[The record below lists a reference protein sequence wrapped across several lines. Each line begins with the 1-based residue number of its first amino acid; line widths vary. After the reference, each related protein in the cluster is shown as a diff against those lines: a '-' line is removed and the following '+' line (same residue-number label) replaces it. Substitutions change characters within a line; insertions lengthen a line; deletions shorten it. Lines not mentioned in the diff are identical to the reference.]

1 MGQENKNLFNNRLGM
16 RPSRNL
22 SATEELNRISADSN
36 PNPAPTGDIVLS
48 SGAPKSSG
56 GGKKVLI
63 ISLIILVFAALVGGA
78 IFFMIQEQGGNGSS
92 SSSSV
97 KGDYKIEFNQFAN
110 YLIRG
115 EVKDTALTGTN
126 DSLGNYAF
134 NKAIRG
140 DENTKKSFMEK
151 AYGLY
156 EKFNNDYSASN
167 IEDDDLNARVKS
179 YYGSIKML
187 YLYEMSDKLSD
198 EEIFREYIEKG
209 EDSAR
214 ELVDNSYAEMFNSD
228 SEVAKT
234 YAEVLREANSAYLA
248 QLVKYAG
255 VGCVSKENGLDRKC
269 VGLKIPY
276 DDDTKNYEKM
286 SQKVYKMYNSAVSEI
301 TNECWNISEAINK
314 NGEES

>member
-1 MGQENKNLFNNRLGM
+1 MSVEMLESVQHYVRRLRRQA
-16 RPSRNL
+16 RPSRRTAANE
-22 SATEELNRISADSN
+22 AV
-36 PNPAPTGDIVLS
+36 PDIVLS
-48 SGAPKSSG
+48 LLGA
-56 GGKKVLI
+56 
-63 ISLIILVFAALVGGA
+63 
-78 IFFMIQEQGGNGSS
+78 
-92 SSSSV
+92 
-97 KGDYKIEFNQFAN
+97 
-110 YLIRG
+110 G
-115 EVKDTALTGTN
+115 EPLA
-126 DSLGNYAF
+126 
-134 NKAIRG
+134 
-140 DENTKKSFMEK
+140 
-151 AYGLY
+151 
-156 EKFNNDYSASN
+156 
-167 IEDDDLNARVKS
+167 DDDLNARVKS

-187 YLYEMSDKLSD
+187 YLYEVSDKLSD
-198 EEIFREYIEKG
+198 EGIFREYIEKG

-255 VGCVSKENGLDRKC
+255 VGCISKENGLDRKC

-286 SQKVYKMYNSAVSEI
+286 SQKVYKMYNSTVSEI